1 MNDAA
6 SQFAKSSGKLI
17 YIFNPRANTRKEE
30 QVSVIFFFLS
40 NCSIRKRYISRYIF
54 FERNYKIMTDSVTN
68 ELSYQTQIKIL
79 LLRFQFYR
87 DRLSSKLLKCCLMFT
102 NSLNLLI
109 PRLVI
114 SWIMSESRL
123 WTLHSNYLKLRR

>member
-17 YIFNPRANTRKEE
+17 YVFNPRANTKKEE

-40 NCSIRKRYISRYIF
+40 KCSIRKRYISRYIF
-54 FERNYKIMTDSVTN
+54 FERNYQIMTDSVSN

-79 LLRFQFYR
+79 LLRFQFYH